1 MSEKQETFTPI
12 MNHNLIAINLT
23 HKDDKN
29 NLLSVIVPEPMAD
42 KLITILRCR
51 GYQIDSRQ
59 PATGITQDS

>member
-1 MSEKQETFTPI
+1 

-59 PATGITQDS
+59 PAIGITQDS

>member
-1 MSEKQETFTPI
+1 

-23 HKDDKN
+23 HKDDN
-29 NLLSVIVPEPMAD
+29 SPMSVIVPEPMAD